1 MITVKQGAAVTESTL
16 KEIAADPRCRIG
28 AGITIENGAS
38 IHLDPQF
45 KYFEIADGVA
55 ISRGAHLEVNRN
67 GTLIVGKNVSIGRN
81 STIATMCS
89 ISIGDGVGIANNVSL
104 RDHNHRENRIE
115 LVEGKEKTP
124 WASGFEAAPIVIEP
138 MVILSDEVRVLPGVR
153 VGQNTLIGAGVHLRQ
168 SIRPNCK
175 VVGDSKSIRILNEF
189 RGKMELIDMKEL
201 TFSFFGD
208 SLIDRPAIVVDNPH
222 YNLPALGQSVPV
234 RGHETA
240 GFFKLVLQRLQVAFP
255 ERSFQFLNFAV
266 GGSTIRDVQ
275 TQLADSEQRI
285 PYPDVSFICVGINDV
300 MRRFQGRPSEAV
312 DLPEFSDRYAQ
323 VIDEAQRRSRLVL
336 CLGEPLV
343 NVSNDAPAINSVL
356 KTYNDAIESEVT
368 RRKSGNIYFIDLFS
382 QFERVNVNLSAH
394 SGYESLWSDGVHLSD
409 IGNVLAADIIMRN
422 LERDD
427 IQRAL
432 FRLQSFEQDE
442 ARKRYGL

>member
-1 MITVKQGAAVTESTL
+1 
-16 KEIAADPRCRIG
+16 
-28 AGITIENGAS
+28 
-38 IHLDPQF
+38 
-45 KYFEIADGVA
+45 
-55 ISRGAHLEVNRN
+55 
-67 GTLIVGKNVSIGRN
+67 
-81 STIATMCS
+81 MCS
-89 ISIGDGVGIANNVSL
+89 ITIGDGVGIANHVSL

-115 LVEGKEKTP
+115 LVQGKGRTP

-138 MVILSDEVRVLPGVR
+138 MAILSDEVRVLPGVR
-153 VGQNTLIGAGVHLRQ
+153 VGQNTLIGAGAHLRQ

-189 RGKMELIDMKEL
+189 RGKMESLDMKDI

-208 SLIDRPAIVVDNPH
+208 SLVDRPAIVVDNPH
-222 YNLPALGQSVPV
+222 YNLPLPGQSVPV

-240 GFFKLVLQRLQVAFP
+240 GFYKMVLQRLQVAFP

-275 TQLADSEQRI
+275 TQLANSVQRL

-300 MRRFQGRPSEAV
+300 MRTFQGRPSEAV
-312 DLPEFSDRYAQ
+312 NLVEFSERYTQ
-323 VIDEAQRRSRLVL
+323 VIDEAQKRCRLVF
-336 CLGEPLV
+336 CIGEPLV
-343 NVSNDAPAINSVL
+343 NTEQDAPAINAAL
-356 KTYNDAIESEVT
+356 KTYNEAIESEVT
-368 RRKSGNIYFIDLFS
+368 RRKGRNIYFIDLFS
-382 QFERVNVNLSAH
+382 EFERVHTNLSAH

-409 IGNVLAADIIMRN
+409 IGNVLAADIIMRH
-422 LERDD
+422 LQRDD

-442 ARKRYGL
+442 ARERYVL